1 MMSEKD
7 WKNYVKGLIKAEIA
21 RKNLNYIE
29 ISKRLEAMGVHE
41 SPQNLSNK
49 IGRGTFGAIFM
60 MQILQAVGCEELH
73 LKN

>member
-1 MMSEKD
+1 MSDKD

-29 ISKRLEAMGVHE
+29 ISKRLEEIGVHE
-41 SPQNLSNK
+41 TPQNLSNK

-60 MQILQAVGCEELH
+60 MQILKVIGCEELQ
-73 LKN
+73 LER